1 MRTRTTTAEQI
12 ERETKR
18 QLLCNLNKIMVTNT
32 NKGLQE
38 NLKIM
43 IEDIEAG
50 KANAENINSL
60 IFDIFDGLSTVE
72 YKIKGYLKILL
83 ILNDDNLIVPVTNKE
98 LSEMNSLIVEDI
110 SNEAKQLSD
119 LGQIILG
126 IREYKE

>member
-1 MRTRTTTAEQI
+1 MRTRTTAEQI

-38 NLKIM
+38 DLKIM

-60 IFDIFDGLSTVE
+60 MFDIFDGLSMVE
-72 YKIKGYLKILL
+72 YKIQGYLKILL
-83 ILNDDNLIVPVTNKE
+83 ILNDDNSLIQVTNKE
-98 LSEMNSLIVEDI
+98 LSEVNSLIIEDI
-110 SNEAKQLSD
+110 SNKVKKLSD